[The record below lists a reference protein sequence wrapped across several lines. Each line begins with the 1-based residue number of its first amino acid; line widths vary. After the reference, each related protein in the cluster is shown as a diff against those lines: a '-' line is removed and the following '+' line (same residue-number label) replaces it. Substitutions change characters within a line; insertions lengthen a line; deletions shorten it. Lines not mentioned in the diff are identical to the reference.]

1 MMSKEKKPKA
11 AKTLMARK
19 RAWWGRLFIAA
30 MGAGY
35 PLLFLLP
42 MIKTFWYS
50 LNKMGVASG
59 QLNFQFVGLDNYI
72 YYFTKDPNF
81 VQKLTESLKS
91 LVFNIPLI
99 ICFSMLVAIVLSGRF
114 RGRTFFRA
122 VFFFPVIIASGV
134 VIEILTTNLM
144 MSTSGVSDTQP
155 AYMFQA
161 PDLNVMFASLG
172 VPDQVLEFISVLINQ
187 VFDLTWKS
195 GVQILLLLAALG
207 GIPASSY
214 EVADIEGAT
223 VWEKFWK
230 ITLPMVLP
238 SLSVSVV
245 YTIIDSFTDVGNSV
259 MAMIEEN
266 FKNGRYENASAIGVV
281 YFICIMLIV
290 LLVNKVLFRKVH
302 YAVD

>member
-1 MMSKEKKPKA
+1 MSKQTKK
-11 AKTLMARK
+11 KTVKTVMARK
-19 RAWWGRLFIAA
+19 RAWWGRLFIAPWFI
-30 MGAGY
+30 GTVW
-35 PLLFLLP
+35 LFLIP
-42 MIKTFWYS
+42 MIRTVYYS
-50 LNKMGVASG
+50 VNKIGIASG
-59 QLNFQFVGLDNYI
+59 QLSFQFVGFDNYL

-81 VQKLTESLKS
+81 IQKLTTSLKS

-99 ICFSMLVAIVLSGRF
+99 ICFSMLVAIVLSGKF

-144 MSTSGVSDTQP
+144 MSTSGVSDAQP

-161 PDLNVMFASLG
+161 PDLNVMFAALG
-172 VPDQVLEFISVLINQ
+172 VPDKILEFISNLISQ

-207 GIPASSY
+207 GIPSSSY

-223 VWEKFWK
+223 AWEKFWK
-230 ITLPMVLP
+230 ITLPMIMP
-238 SLSVSVV
+238 ALSVSVI
-245 YTIIDSFTDVGNSV
+245 YTIIDSFTDVGSSV
-259 MAMIEEN
+259 MGMISEN
-266 FKNGRYENASAIGVV
+266 FKNGRYDNASAIGVV
-281 YFICIMLIV
+281 YFLCILVIV
-290 LLVNKVLFRKVH
+290 GIVIKVLFRNVH